1 MKLKVGILG
10 ATGYTGVELIRY
22 LINHSGVEI
31 AWLTSEKFAGKKISD
46 VFPQLRKFL
55 DLECVSVA
63 TLASL
68 SKVDIAFSCLPHGT
82 SMHFVA
88 KLLQKGIRVIDFS
101 SDFRI
106 KNVGIYESLYKVKHA
121 YRDLLGEAVYGL
133 PEIYREKIRD
143 AKLVAN
149 PGCFSTSVILGL
161 APLCSNG
168 LLKDRSVII
177 VDSKAGITGA
187 GRAPSLELHYSEC
200 NESVSSYG
208 VEGHRQKPE
217 MEQELSNLVE
227 SPTNVTF
234 VPHTVPISRG
244 ILTTM
249 YTMCRE
255 KKSEDGIFDLYKQF
269 YIRNSFVRIY
279 EDDELPAV
287 KNVRFSN
294 FCDIGLGFQEDIL
307 ISVVALDNLGKGA
320 SGQAVQ
326 SMNIMFDFPEEE
338 GLKSPGIF
346 P

>member
-22 LINHSGVEI
+22 LVNHSGVEI

-55 DLECVSVA
+55 DLECVNI
-63 TLASL
+63 TKLASL
-68 SKVDIAFSCLPHGT
+68 SKVDVAFSCIPHGS

-88 KLLQKGIRVIDFS
+88 KLLHKGTRVIDFS

-106 KNVGIYESLYKVKHA
+106 K
-121 YRDLLGEAVYGL
+121 
-133 PEIYREKIRD
+133 
-143 AKLVAN
+143 
-149 PGCFSTSVILGL
+149 
-161 APLCSNG
+161 
-168 LLKDRSVII
+168 
-177 VDSKAGITGA
+177 GA

-227 SPTNVTF
+227 SPTSVTF

-249 YTMCRE
+249 YTIFKE
-255 KKSEDGIFDLYKQF
+255 KKIEDGIFDLYKQF
-269 YIRNSFVRIY
+269 YIRDSFVRIY

-294 FCDIGLGFQEDIL
+294 FCDIGVGFQGDVL

-326 SMNIMFDFPEEE
+326 NMNIMFDFPEEE
-338 GLKSPGIF
+338 GLKSPVIF